1 MLAVIG
7 GSGVHEID
15 GLANKRWVKVESPFG
30 ALSGGP
36 SVGGLGPVQ
45 SSLVFMNCHCS
56 NPSYEMDP
64 SRRGGR
70 PTTSARR
77 SRTCRGARSPAARWT
92 SSDQHRLANAAI
104 GATMW

>member
-15 GLANKRWVKVESPFG
+15 GLANKRWVKVESSFG

-45 SSLVFMNCHCS
+45 RLHGVVRWI
-56 NPSYEMDP
+56 
-64 SRRGGR
+64 SRFLL
-70 PTTSARR
+70 ARFR
-77 SRTCRGARSPAARWT
+77 
-92 SSDQHRLANAAI
+92 RLS
-104 GATMW
+104 GK